1 MNLDVCLGAAVAD
14 PTHRHRVRVQAMEV
28 LGILGQPGRDAQSV
42 GHEHGPSLHARHFRS
57 RRCRAGAICR
67 TWPLSPGQPA
77 ISDRSPIPSGPSGRC
92 ELEAKSCHARRV
104 RIEIPL
110 FDGFDELDAFG
121 PFEVLAG
128 AGFDVELVG
137 AQAVGRVVSQR
148 GVRIDTTAALG
159 RPDAV
164 IVPGGGW
171 QNRAPE
177 GAWAQVRRRVL
188 PDRLQELAA
197 STRFLASVCT
207 GSMLLAAAGVLDGRY
222 ATTNRNALEELR
234 SYNVEVVDER
244 VVDDSTVIT
253 AAGLTAGIDLG
264 LWIIERELGTAAAD
278 KRARSI
284 EYTRQ
289 GRVWLSPQAQPK
301 SQ

>member
-1 MNLDVCLGAAVAD
+1 M
-14 PTHRHRVRVQAMEV
+14 
-28 LGILGQPGRDAQSV
+28 
-42 GHEHGPSLHARHFRS
+42 
-57 RRCRAGAICR
+57 
-67 TWPLSPGQPA
+67 
-77 ISDRSPIPSGPSGRC
+77 
-92 ELEAKSCHARRV
+92 

-128 AGFDVELVG
+128 AGFEVELVG
-137 AQAVGRVVSQR
+137 AHTAGRVVSQR

-177 GAWAQVRRRVL
+177 GAWAQAQRRGL
-188 PDRLQELAA
+188 PDKLQELAS
-197 STRFLASVCT
+197 STQFLASVCT

-222 ATTNRNALEELR
+222 ATTNRNALDELR
-234 SYNVEVVDER
+234 GYEVKVVDER

-253 AAGLTAGIDLG
+253 AGGLTAGIDLG
-264 LWIIERELGTAAAD
+264 LWIVERELGTAAAD
-278 KRARSI
+278 KRALSI

-289 GRVWLSPQAQPK
+289 GRVWRSPRSESA